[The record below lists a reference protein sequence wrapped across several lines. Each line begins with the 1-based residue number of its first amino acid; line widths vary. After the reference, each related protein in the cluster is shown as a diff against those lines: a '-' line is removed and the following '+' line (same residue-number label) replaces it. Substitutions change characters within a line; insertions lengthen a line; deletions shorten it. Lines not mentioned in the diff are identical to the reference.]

1 MHAREALAPEAEWR
15 AATGEARA
23 QEALQE
29 VPAALAAYGRAE
41 ELLERESLL
50 IPMHQGRD
58 TFLGQRD
65 DATRRH
71 LDLLLRAGRPGEALG
86 LARRARSR
94 FLRTLEVSVRLAG
107 LPPDE
112 RQAWDRAL
120 AAHHAQREALDRAAA
135 EHWRLPGNELRQ
147 AVEDRARRLRELR
160 GEIDALLARFGIAG
174 ASEAAPPPLAAGE
187 VLLAF
192 HPLPDGWAGF
202 AADATGVVARR
213 LGRVEDVL
221 EQPALVAERLL
232 VPFAAQIRRAR
243 QVRLLPYGPL
253 RRVDLH
259 ALPFDSDV
267 LLAAKP
273 VAYALDLPASPA
285 AALQGARALVVG
297 DPQGNLPGARSEA
310 GQVEAE
316 LQAGRPSPEVRVL
329 LGRQATGP
337 AVRPLLAA
345 SGLFHY
351 AGHAVF
357 AGWDSHLPLAAGGR
371 LTVDDVLALP
381 RSPARVVLS
390 GCETGASSEESA
402 VESIGLAHAFLAAG
416 STTVIAAVR
425 PVADRESAA
434 LMQSFYAELPAERLD
449 GGGPA
454 PRPAH
459 LATEGREL
467 RLAELPRLRS
477 LRDPNMSP
485 RPTIDPLQ
493 ILSVLTLAAAL
504 LALPAAA
511 QYPVTIPPEGPR
523 IDQTPPSSSDERAA
537 CPAWRWIGIKTDPCV
552 ECPAPRQPDWKVR
565 PLFSQTDRGQSI
577 LPLGL
582 RSFCLYEH
590 PGSGG
595 TLTLAE
601 LPGLSALD
609 RDCMAVLPA
618 EQPPAPRPARAPAPP
633 SLLRT
638 ALPLMEERF
647 LSYAGTSG
655 SAPVGDARVRLALLD
670 TAPTA
675 EDPTARPNNN
685 YSSPH
690 GYSLANMARK
700 LACAG
705 ATCAARVTSQLALPR
720 PAYNPASGAA
730 SAPDLVRGG
739 SVGTMGDLAEAIRKE
754 VVAWQQPGQPPF
766 LLLNLSLGWNGRR
779 FGGLED
785 DLSTA
790 RPAVQAVHAA
800 LVDAIC
806 RGASTLAAAG
816 NRSWG
821 PDPELGRGPLLPA
834 AWEVRPAPVPAACA
848 AALSPGGLPAL
859 AGAGTAS
866 YRPLIHAVGGVR
878 AGGSLLLNSRLAG
891 EPRLVA
897 FGDHA
902 VVADR
907 FGAPTAMLTGTSVS
921 TVVAAT
927 ALAWVRHQLP
937 ALDSFAAADRLHQ
950 YGGDLRRPAAFCL
963 GGKAATPC
971 PAAGRPPVRHVDV
984 RTTAGRSCA
993 ECKGPGCPRCPSFDR
1008 QTIPLRIVVE
1018 GRQSIARAFAGAPQ
1032 VDRSALR
1039 PASPPT
1045 FAACPT
1051 ATIAAKLSTAP
1062 GGAATERLFL
1072 PAGLAVPPFRCPHWQ
1087 SFDTNLEAAVG
1098 PQPGSNPCTTCSLDP
1113 GGGGGA
1119 SATAFIEI
1127 DPDYADASALSS
1139 ATLKV
1144 GGETYALD
1152 LRTRKKLV
1160 VKGLPAGVTADT
1172 IQLSFVVNGK
1182 SSTTSPFLVP

>member
-1 MHAREALAPEAEWR
+1 MSSRTLSSSAMEGRMADIARAAEARAAGRHLAGWLAVLAVGAGLQGCGGPGPESHVPQPLHVEFSGCETVRRGPVCTLPESRRLRLWMEAAPGAAITMDGRAPAGLPVPVAGGLRIEAELASGARETVVEVRHAGATRTWRLAVDEDRPPGWFTEARKVGAAGDIAAARQRVEPRLASSSPTDRGLALYVAARLHLAAGEEERGLAELRRAITAHRESGALSWEVEDATRLAQQLIARRGFAAARTVLEAFPDPQGHADSAFQREYTWGVLATEVGDLRAGLRRLQDAVDHAERGGSLRYRTAAGQVLARELQRAGRTGDARALFARIGGEAAAGLPVCTRAQLHNNQAWSWLLAREAGAATEDPKPLLAEALRTFDEKCPNFPQRAEEQVNVRVNLSLAHLQDGEPGLARRRLAEARQLMPEPDGNILLWWADLEARIDLAAGQARRALAAYRELAVHAREALAPEAEWR

-434 LMQSFYAELPAERLD
+434 LMQSFYAELPRSASTVE
-449 GGGPA
+449 A
-454 PRPAH
+454 
-459 LATEGREL
+459 L
-467 RLAELPRLRS
+467 RRA
-477 LRDPNMSP
+477 
-485 RPTIDPLQ
+485 Q
-493 ILSVLTLAAAL
+493 LTL
-504 LALPAAA
+504 
-511 QYPVTIPPEGPR
+511 
-523 IDQTPPSSSDERAA
+523 
-537 CPAWRWIGIKTDPCV
+537 
-552 ECPAPRQPDWKVR
+552 RQK
-565 PLFSQTDRGQSI
+565 
-577 LPLGL
+577 
-582 RSFCLYEH
+582 
-590 PGSGG
+590 
-595 TLTLAE
+595 
-601 LPGLSALD
+601 
-609 RDCMAVLPA
+609 
-618 EQPPAPRPARAPAPP
+618 
-633 SLLRT
+633 
-638 ALPLMEERF
+638 
-647 LSYAGTSG
+647 
-655 SAPVGDARVRLALLD
+655 
-670 TAPTA
+670 
-675 EDPTARPNNN
+675 
-685 YSSPH
+685 
-690 GYSLANMARK
+690 
-700 LACAG
+700 
-705 ATCAARVTSQLALPR
+705 
-720 PAYNPASGAA
+720 
-730 SAPDLVRGG
+730 
-739 SVGTMGDLAEAIRKE
+739 
-754 VVAWQQPGQPPF
+754 
-766 LLLNLSLGWNGRR
+766 
-779 FGGLED
+779 
-785 DLSTA
+785 
-790 RPAVQAVHAA
+790 
-800 LVDAIC
+800 
-806 RGASTLAAAG
+806 GAS
-816 NRSWG
+816 
-821 PDPELGRGPLLPA
+821 
-834 AWEVRPAPVPAACA
+834 
-848 AALSPGGLPAL
+848 
-859 AGAGTAS
+859 
-866 YRPLIHAVGGVR
+866 
-878 AGGSLLLNSRLAG
+878 
-891 EPRLVA
+891 
-897 FGDHA
+897 
-902 VVADR
+902 
-907 FGAPTAMLTGTSVS
+907 
-921 TVVAAT
+921 
-927 ALAWVRHQLP
+927 
-937 ALDSFAAADRLHQ
+937 
-950 YGGDLRRPAAFCL
+950 
-963 GGKAATPC
+963 
-971 PAAGRPPVRHVDV
+971 
-984 RTTAGRSCA
+984 
-993 ECKGPGCPRCPSFDR
+993 
-1008 QTIPLRIVVE
+1008 
-1018 GRQSIARAFAGAPQ
+1018 
-1032 VDRSALR
+1032 SA
-1039 PASPPT
+1039 
-1045 FAACPT
+1045 
-1051 ATIAAKLSTAP
+1051 
-1062 GGAATERLFL
+1062 
-1072 PAGLAVPPFRCPHWQ
+1072 WQ
-1087 SFDTNLEAAVG
+1087 SFR
-1098 PQPGSNPCTTCSLDP
+1098 
-1113 GGGGGA
+1113 
-1119 SATAFIEI
+1119 AF
-1127 DPDYADASALSS
+1127 
-1139 ATLKV
+1139 
-1144 GGETYALD
+1144 
-1152 LRTRKKLV
+1152 
-1160 VKGLPAGVTADT
+1160 
-1172 IQLSFVVNGK
+1172 
-1182 SSTTSPFLVP
+1182 VP